1 MKEITILGS
10 TGSIGVNTLVV
21 ISQHPDKFNVKALT
35 ANTNIDVFL
44 KQCIQYKPEYAVMVN
59 EDCASKLE
67 ERLKKDA
74 PEVSVLTGIDGL
86 LTVAELDDVD
96 YVMAAI
102 VGAAGLLPTLGA
114 AKKGKRILLANKE
127 ALVMSGK
134 LLLIG
139 GGLTA

>member
-67 ERLKKDA
+67 ERLKK
-74 PEVSVLTGIDGL
+74 
-86 LTVAELDDVD
+86 ELSF
-96 YVMAAI
+96 YH
-102 VGAAGLLPTLGA
+102 
-114 AKKGKRILLANKE
+114 
-127 ALVMSGK
+127 
-134 LLLIG
+134 
-139 GGLTA
+139 